1 MGVLIKMMKPMR
13 IVAAERIVI
22 SLTRVDSK
30 RTRNPKGSF
39 KMLSVYI
46 ERKAPRREGENEGER
61 LGRVIEDLR
70 TLKV

>member
-1 MGVLIKMMKPMR
+1 MSFEREMGVLIKMMKPMW

-46 ERKAPRREGENEGER
+46 ERKASSAARRRERRRAARQGN
-61 LGRVIEDLR
+61 
-70 TLKV
+70 